1 MAVDSSKRY
10 GVVGLGRTGISVVQ
24 FLLAQQAEVVAFDTR
39 NAPALAEQLP
49 ATVPLHTGPLD
60 AAQLAQC
67 DVLVVSPGLSVQGE
81 PFSGLRQAG
90 KAVIG
95 DIELFAQVADA
106 PVVAI
111 TGSNGKTTVTTLVG
125 EMAKEAGIAVGVGG
139 NIGTPALEL
148 LGKGAALY
156 VLELSSFQLETTETL
171 SLCAAT
177 VLNVSAD
184 HMNRYA
190 DLAAYRDAKRRIY
203 RHSRLCV
210 VNADDPATQPVQS
223 EHQVEFSLNG
233 EADYWIG
240 GLEPS
245 LMAGD
250 KALMTCRDLKMSGR
264 HNWANALA
272 AIALGDAAGIPRDAM
287 VRVLKQFPGLSHR
300 CELVGIHHGVRWI
313 NDSKATNIGATA
325 AALQGFADEPGN
337 TWLIAGGDGK
347 GADFNELAPWLKQV
361 AGGVV
366 FGRDGEQIAA
376 VWPEAETVTD
386 LAEAVRWCQQH
397 AVAGDR
403 VLLSPACA
411 SWDMYNGFAQR
422 GDHFR
427 ELVEAL

>member
-39 NAPALAEQLP
+39 DAPALAEQLP
-49 ATVPLHTGPLD
+49 ATVPLHTGSLD

-203 RHSRLCV
+203 GHSRLCV
-210 VNADDPATQPVQS
+210 VNADDAATRPVQS

-347 GADFNELAPWLKQV
+347 GADFHELAPWLKQV

>member
-39 NAPALAEQLP
+39 ENPALAEQLP

-81 PFSGLRQAG
+81 PFSGQRKAG
-90 KAVIG
+90 KTVIG
-95 DIELFAQVADA
+95 DIELFAQAADA

-203 RHSRLCV
+203 RHSQLCV

-366 FGRDGEQIAA
+366 FGRDGGQIAA
-376 VWPEAETVTD
+376 VWPEAESVAD

-427 ELVEAL
+427 ELVGAL